1 MGPEH
6 MLQGEGRC
14 KGPGVR
20 KKQVSRNKK
29 DAGESEAL
37 REEAEGM

>member
-1 MGPEH
+1 MAACVAG
-6 MLQGEGRC
+6 GRQVQR
-14 KGPGVR
+14 PGVR
-20 KKQVSRNKK
+20 KRQASRNKK

>member
-6 MLQGEGRC
+6 MLQRESRC

-20 KKQVSRNKK
+20 KKQASRNIK
-29 DAGESEAL
+29 DAGVSEAP